1 MSSEKPIQEIISIK
15 DEESFSSSES
25 LQESTYRKSIE
36 IQPLPSLEP
45 VNFLKPESE
54 IRNEVIYNSEYV
66 NETIDTTKGA
76 EPFEIIDS
84 MTSEGYGQKQ
94 KK

>member
-1 MSSEKPIQEIISIK
+1 M
-15 DEESFSSSES
+15 
-25 LQESTYRKSIE
+25 
-36 IQPLPSLEP
+36 EP

-54 IRNEVIYNSEYV
+54 IRNEVIYDTGYI

-84 MTSEGYGQKQ
+84 MTSEGYGRKAKNNFFTVFKEFLSMIQNFPNFLLFMIIFKL
-94 KK
+94 

>member
-1 MSSEKPIQEIISIK
+1 M
-15 DEESFSSSES
+15 
-25 LQESTYRKSIE
+25 
-36 IQPLPSLEP
+36 EP

-54 IRNEVIYNSEYV
+54 IRNEVIYGTGYI

-84 MTSEGYGQKQ
+84 MTSEGYGRKA
-94 KK
+94 KNNFFYSYRIFKYDSKLSEFSFINDHF